1 MSTIAEKVAF
11 LRSVHKLT
19 LKQLSDMTGISVSH
33 LSAIENGTRPNPSF
47 HYITRLAKAFDVP
60 LTYFAPNHAVDE
72 VHNLDE
78 ATRQWAE
85 GEADFV
91 NAASDLTRK
100 TGRNAE
106 EEADIKKK
114 LERLY
119 DDETQNFIV
128 AESSR
133 PYVSFAKQLA
143 EQVSADDISTVLQL
157 ITDFVRERKA
167 TRES

>member
-72 VHNLDE
+72 LHNLDE

-85 GEADFV
+85 DKSDFG
-91 NAASDLTRK
+91 NASEITRR
-100 TGRNAE
+100 TGRKAE
-106 EEADIKKK
+106 DEADIKEK

-128 AESSR
+128 SESSR

-167 TRES
+167 ARES